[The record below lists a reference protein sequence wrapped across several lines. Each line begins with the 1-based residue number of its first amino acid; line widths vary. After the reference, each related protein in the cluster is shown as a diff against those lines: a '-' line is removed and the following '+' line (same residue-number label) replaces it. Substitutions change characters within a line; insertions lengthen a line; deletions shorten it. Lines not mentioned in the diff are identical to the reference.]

1 MLWTKVTLTL
11 EGLQEKVHCIV
22 VLSKF
27 LIAGKHSHKQ
37 HVGMSQQCME
47 MPENSGQELGKLTF
61 PPRASQTL
69 EYSTLLMQLI
79 LKSAPLT
86 QKEKYYHELQ

>member
-27 LIAGKHSHKQ
+27 LIAGKLLGNTRTNNTSACH
-37 HVGMSQQCME
+37 
-47 MPENSGQELGKLTF
+47 NSGDAGELGSGARGTDIFLCV
-61 PPRASQTL
+61 QVNL
-69 EYSTLLMQLI
+69 
-79 LKSAPLT
+79 
-86 QKEKYYHELQ
+86 